1 MHATCCLRNER
12 VPVLTAHVFNEYATV
27 IGVGEHDAFDV
38 VSTDIF
44 FFSLNNL
51 RFGSVPCLK
60 FQETSFS
67 LLRV

>member
-1 MHATCCLRNER
+1 M
-12 VPVLTAHVFNEYATV
+12 PVLTAHVLNENEPV
-27 IGVGEHDAFDV
+27 IGVGEHDEFDV

-67 LLRV
+67 LQVIITFACKLFCEV